1 MSDYLNLVLFE
12 PEIPQNTG
20 NLIRL
25 AANMGATLHL
35 IHPLGFELGE
45 KAVRRS
51 GLDYHALACVVEHQ
65 NFPAFLRQQEPA
77 SLYAGTWPRFRATV
91 VNTGTGHALTLPDGV
106 GFRVEL
112 YIKTSPSDPPGWPS
126 DHDWGYCLDS
136 CTVTRYQYLADVGQL
151 LAGESVDVWFEAL
164 DLDPSPDF
172 PGEGSYDIY
181 AQVDVAFG
189 NDSVYWGRYLETDE
203 ENNIWHGTMDLAI
216 FVPDNFSYLPLI
228 FRFAP

>member
-77 SLYAGTWPRFRATV
+77 SLYALSTRGTSNYAAADYRAGDYLLFGPETR
-91 VNTGTGHALTLPDGV
+91 GLPEDMLTAMPQDRVLKLPMAEQSRSLNLSNAV
-106 GFRVEL
+106 AIVA
-112 YIKTSPSDPPGWPS
+112 Y
-126 DHDWGYCLDS
+126 
-136 CTVTRYQYLADVGQL
+136 
-151 LAGESVDVWFEAL
+151 EAWRQMG
-164 DLDPSPDF
+164 F
-172 PGEGSYDIY
+172 PGST
-181 AQVDVAFG
+181 
-189 NDSVYWGRYLETDE
+189 L
-203 ENNIWHGTMDLAI
+203 
-216 FVPDNFSYLPLI
+216 
-228 FRFAP
+228 